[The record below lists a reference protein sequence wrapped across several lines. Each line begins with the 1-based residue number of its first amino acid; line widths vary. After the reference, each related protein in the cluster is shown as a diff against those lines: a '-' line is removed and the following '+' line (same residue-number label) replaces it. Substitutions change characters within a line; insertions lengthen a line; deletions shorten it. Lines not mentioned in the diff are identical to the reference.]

1 METKANHL
9 IVGAFVLAMLGAVFG
24 FIYWMQNYVN
34 GGASKR
40 YDVIFS
46 GSVQGLSEA
55 SAVLFNGLRVGTVK
69 ELGILPTD
77 TAKVKVVITV
87 ADDTP
92 IRENSH
98 AEVLQQGLAG
108 WVAVALTP
116 GTPDSAFLKAK
127 PGEAYPT
134 IYADDTGSGSIMSGV
149 PEAVGNANA
158 LFVRLNTMIADN
170 QKLISSTA
178 QNVESFTAMLK
189 DNKDNVAT
197 IIDNA
202 RQLSVRFNT
211 LADKLDHAVDQVS
224 GQLTGGKDSAV
235 VQAQQAAQSFHRL
248 AEKLEKSLG
257 DQAGGLT
264 YQAKRSMREFELFMA
279 DGRRLAEN
287 LDRLVQKVDA
297 NPSALIFGGSQVPEY
312 KPGQQ

>member
-34 GGASKR
+34 GAGSKR

-46 GSVQGLSEA
+46 GSVQGLAEA

-69 ELGILPTD
+69 ELGILPED
-77 TAKVKVVITV
+77 TAKVRVIIAV
-87 ADDTP
+87 SDDTP
-92 IRENSH
+92 IRENSR
-98 AEVLQQGLAG
+98 AQVLQQGLAG
-108 WVAVALTP
+108 WVALALTP
-116 GTPDSAFLKAK
+116 GTPDSAFLKAR
-127 PGEAYPT
+127 PGEPYPV

-149 PEAVGNANA
+149 PEAIGNANA
-158 LFVRLNTMIADN
+158 LFVRLNTIIADN
-170 QKLISSTA
+170 EKLISSTA
-178 QNVESFTAMLK
+178 KNVESFTAMLK

-202 RQLSVRFNT
+202 RQLSTRFNA
-211 LADKLDHAVDQVS
+211 LADKLDHAVDDVS
-224 GQLTGGKDSAV
+224 GSLTGGQNSAV
-235 VQAQQAAQSFHRL
+235 AQAQQAAQSFHRL

-264 YQAKRSMREFELFMA
+264 YQAKKSMREFELFMA

-297 NPSALIFGGSQVPEY
+297 NPSSLIFGGSQVPEY